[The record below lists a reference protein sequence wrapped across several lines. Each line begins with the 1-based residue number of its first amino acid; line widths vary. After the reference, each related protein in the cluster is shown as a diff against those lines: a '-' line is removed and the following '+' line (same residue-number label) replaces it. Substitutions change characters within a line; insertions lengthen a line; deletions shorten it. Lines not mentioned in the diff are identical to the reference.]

1 MVVQEVE
8 QRRENLEE
16 HAIVLDYLPTG
27 RSSSVRSEPLV
38 QILGEEKFTLLE
50 AVPKVPEIKVGER
63 VYIGKGERDKISVIK
78 GRMLYNDMTEASKS
92 ELPIA
97 ISMIIKANEK
107 KFVEIFNT
115 ASPLNI
121 RMHSLELLPGVGK
134 KHLAAILEARDEKK
148 FESFADITARV
159 SLLQDP
165 VKLIADRVILELK
178 GDSRFYILTRP
189 PQHRF

>member
-1 MVVQEVE
+1 MVGEELE

-27 RSSSVRSEPLV
+27 KSSSVRLEPIV

-50 AVPKVPEIKVGER
+50 AVPKIPEIKVGEK

-78 GRMLYNDMTEASKS
+78 GRLLYNDLTEVSKN
-92 ELPIA
+92 ELPVA
-97 ISMIIKANEK
+97 VAMIIKSNEK
-107 KFVEIFNT
+107 KFVELFNT

-134 KHLAAILEARDEKK
+134 KHLAAILEAAAQA
-148 FESFADITARV
+148 SA
-159 SLLQDP
+159 S
-165 VKLIADRVILELK
+165 
-178 GDSRFYILTRP
+178 
-189 PQHRF
+189 